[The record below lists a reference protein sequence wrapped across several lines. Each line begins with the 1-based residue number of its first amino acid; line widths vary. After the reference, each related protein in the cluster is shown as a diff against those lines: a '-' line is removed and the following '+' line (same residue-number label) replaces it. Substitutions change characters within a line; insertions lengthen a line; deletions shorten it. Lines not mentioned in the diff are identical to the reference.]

1 MFTKTNTDK
10 VMNLFLQ
17 NPDTSFHLREIA
29 RLVGIS
35 PAGALK
41 ILKKLEKQALVS
53 KEKTKVTDNY
63 LANVDNKEFVALKR
77 ASNLYSILNC
87 GIIEDLAGKYLRE
100 AIVLFGSYARGEDT
114 GKSDIDIAVITDK
127 KKEVNTAKYEKVL
140 KRRIN
145 IHEITLDKASKEF
158 RNNLANGVTLYGFL
172 RLIR

>member
-1 MFTKTNTDK
+1 
-10 VMNLFLQ
+10 MNLFLQ

-41 ILKKLEKQALVS
+41 ILKKLEKQGLVS

-87 GIIEDLAGKYLRE
+87 GIIEDLAGKYLDLLKISENGIDFKRE
-100 AIVLFGSYARGEDT
+100 RYAATELNVQKTDPNAYDRGKITCRYPSDTNVLRMSLEYLPMDLAATGEYVERL
-114 GKSDIDIAVITDK
+114 GKK
-127 KKEVNTAKYEKVL
+127 
-140 KRRIN
+140 
-145 IHEITLDKASKEF
+145 
-158 RNNLANGVTLYGFL
+158 
-172 RLIR
+172 